1 MPRVQLP
8 IVGVRPETSP
18 LEADEPAVACEA
30 PFVLVGGP
38 PGPRRREA
46 ARMLS
51 AALEDRIAVHEG
63 NTSLTPSVL
72 FVVVAPG
79 RARDP
84 LLRRV
89 EASADLVVSVLDPS
103 LATHLGKCLDAALAN
118 HVG

>member
-8 IVGVRPETSP
+8 IVGARPEATL
-18 LEADEPAVACEA
+18 LEANEPAVDCAT

-46 ARMLS
+46 ARALS
-51 AALEDRIAVHEG
+51 AVLGDRITVHEG
-63 NTSLTPSVL
+63 NASVTPSVL
-72 FVVVAPG
+72 FVVLSAG

-84 LLRRV
+84 LLRRI